1 MPRARRDCR
10 RCALV
15 TAVLVSVLLIASPV
29 AAEIFKCA
37 TKDGMPR
44 YQNFPCNIDSL
55 GLPSNPSVASSPPN
69 PSVASTPSIPGARQ
83 EKPKPAPVN
92 APSTGQRANA
102 GEPAVGMTDDEVR
115 MLLGEPEDVVEDEP
129 RTGDRVS
136 NWRYADGRIV
146 QFDSKHR
153 VLGVQ
158 R

>member
-1 MPRARRDCR
+1 MPRARRDRR

-55 GLPSNPSVASSPPN
+55 GLLSPSSVTTKPSL
-69 PSVASTPSIPGARQ
+69 PGAVGQ
-83 EKPKPAPVN
+83 KQQKTGPTNGDSPVKPIHSA
-92 APSTGQRANA
+92 
-102 GEPAVGMTDDEVR
+102 EPRIGMSADEVTA
-115 MLLGEPEDVVEDEP
+115 LLGEPEDVVEDEP
-129 RTGDRVS
+129 RSGGRVS

-146 QFDSKHR
+146 QFDNKHR